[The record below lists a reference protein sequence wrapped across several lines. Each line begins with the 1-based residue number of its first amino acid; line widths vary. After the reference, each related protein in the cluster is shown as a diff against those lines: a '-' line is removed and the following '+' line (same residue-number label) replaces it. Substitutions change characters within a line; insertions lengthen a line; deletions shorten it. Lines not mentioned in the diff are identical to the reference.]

1 MKYKNQDRL
10 TIYVSPEFA
19 RFVRESSDKLHVG
32 LGEFIEAKMS
42 EGKTMTAILHNNVD
56 GTETLV
62 HSTTDH
68 PSCSYGKAVWV
79 DTNGNAYMQVGMEH
93 LVPMYKL
100 LDVKAKYK

>member
-1 MKYKNQDRL
+1 MKYKNHDRL
-10 TIYVSPEFA
+10 AIYISPEFA
-19 RFVRESSDKLHVG
+19 RFVRESADRLHVS

-42 EGKTMTAILHNNVD
+42 EGKTMTAILHNNVE

-68 PSCSYGKAVWV
+68 ASCSYGKAVWV

-93 LVPMYKL
+93 LVPMYRL